1 MKKNVLVTV
10 LTTTYNRSNNL
21 FDLYNSLNKQSS
33 YNFKW
38 IVVDDGSTDDT
49 TSSINKLI
57 NKTHKFE
64 IEYFKLKN
72 GGKHRALNY
81 IFSKLDTDLTVIV
94 DSDDQLV
101 SDAIEK
107 IEKNW
112 NKYKNSEICTMTFEH
127 IYEDGT
133 PMVEIKKTV
142 IEKRTIYPVKYKRL
156 GDYAD
161 VIITKYLKEYK
172 FPTFENEKFLNEGDL
187 LFYLSGQAN
196 SVFIDDSLIVG
207 GYQNDGLTKN
217 IRNLQIKNYN
227 GSLYTATLSMEK
239 KYPMWFRLKNA
250 VLYDY
255 ITIKSDV
262 STRQALKKSKY
273 PILTTIALLPALIYI
288 LLRK

>member
-21 FDLYNSLNKQSS
+21 IDLFNSLDKQSS

-38 IVVDDGSTDDT
+38 IIVDDGSKDNT
-49 TSSINKLI
+49 TVNINKLI
-57 NKTHKFE
+57 DETHKFE
-64 IEYFKLKN
+64 IKYIKLKN

-81 IFSKLDTDLTVIV
+81 MFSKLDTELTIIV

-107 IEKNW
+107 IERNW
-112 NKYKNSEICTMTFEH
+112 NKYKNDEICTMTFERS
-127 IYEDGT
+127 YEDGK
-133 PMVEIKKTV
+133 PMADIKKTIFERRAV
-142 IEKRTIYPVKYKRL
+142 YPVKYKRL
-156 GDYAD
+156 GDYSD
-161 VIITKYLKEYK
+161 VIITKYIKNYK
-172 FPTFENEKFLNEGDL
+172 FPTFKNEKFLNEGDL

-207 GYQNDGLTKN
+207 GYQKDGLTKN